1 MIACDRWSVV
11 GKLIVHVAHFS
22 LQLLQLGVN
31 SQHRI
36 VEFLLHWGHVVLY
49 LQHQVFVWEV
59 DWQSASHV
67 CSCSGYGIHLNS
79 ALVIVA
85 GNAVLLFSI

>member
-31 SQHRI
+31 RQH
-36 VEFLLHWGHVVLY
+36 
-49 LQHQVFVWEV
+49 
-59 DWQSASHV
+59 
-67 CSCSGYGIHLNS
+67 
-79 ALVIVA
+79 
-85 GNAVLLFSI
+85 